1 MSERRYTDPALYLML
16 PVWLCAAIVFPLQLG
31 ISGASL
37 LSLMAY
43 LAAAGTLLT
52 LADALHDPDSYRNW
66 QVAAFECA
74 LRVLGLAVPAA
85 LAFAFGLLAAPAEAG
100 FEYGGCN
107 DAGFSASPATF
118 NEELSDALHT
128 AGADCL

>member
-1 MSERRYTDPALYLML
+1 MYERRYTHPALYLVL

-31 ISGASL
+31 ITGASL

-43 LAAAGTLLT
+43 LGAAGALLT
-52 LADALHDPDSYRNW
+52 LADALHDRDSYRNW
-66 QVAAFECA
+66 QVVVFECA

-85 LAFAFGLLAAPAEAG
+85 LAFAFGLLVVPAEAG
-100 FEYGGCN
+100 FEYGGCD
-107 DAGFSASPATF
+107 DAGYSASPAAF

-128 AGADCL
+128 AEADCR